1 VKQGFEAGA
10 QAEMFVPYLQ
20 HPDPIL
26 AGIYRNTALVVRTA
40 GDPTLVTGTVRA
52 AIREVDPNQPLV
64 NIRTM
69 ERALSNTVAQPRL
82 QMVLLTLFALVAG
95 ALAVVGVYGV
105 MAYTVSQRTQEI
117 GVRVAMGAPPGT
129 VAGLVVWQG
138 LRLALV
144 GVALGLLAA
153 FAAAQAI
160 EGLLFNVSGL
170 DPITFVV
177 APVVLA
183 AAAVLASYIPAR
195 RAARI
200 SPMIALGR

>member
-1 VKQGFEAGA
+1 
-10 QAEMFVPYLQ
+10 
-20 HPDPIL
+20 
-26 AGIYRNTALVVRTA
+26 VRTA
-40 GDPTLVTGTVRA
+40 GDPTLVPGTVRA
-52 AIREVDPNQPLV
+52 AIREINQPLPHP
-64 NIRTM
+64 TW
-69 ERALSNTVAQPRL
+69 RALSTTVAQPRCRWC
-82 QMVLLTLFALVAG
+82 QSSPVAA

-117 GVRVAMGAPPGT
+117 AVRVAMGAPPGA
-129 VAGLVVWQG
+129 VARLVVGQG
-138 LRLALV
+138 VRLALV

-177 APVVLA
+177 APIVLA

-200 SPMIALGR
+200 SPITALGR